1 MMLAGFRIAM
11 QDALRVRHFQRL
23 DDVRGD
29 AQGLVEGQRTMERRS
44 LEVLHHEVVGPDVMQ
59 DADVGMAQRRDGAGL
74 LLEALGVRAPQRLD
88 RNCPAQARIDC
99 LVDLA
104 HPPLT
109 QRGHNLVRAQTGTGN
124 QRHCGG
130 VDYKR
135 QLIAPLAGRRALL

>member
-1 MMLAGFRIAM
+1 MIDAPMLRTDG
-11 QDALRVRHFQRL
+11 ALWPASWDVVLDDLRHRL
-23 DDVRGD
+23 DDIV
-29 AQGLVEGQRTMERRS
+29 RTMGEAKRGVIVYLREGS
-44 LEVLHHEVVGPDVMQ
+44 VG
-59 DADVGMAQRRDGAGL
+59 VGHK
-74 LLEALGVRAPQRLD
+74 D
-88 RNCPAQARIDC
+88 RNRPAQARIDC

-130 VDYKR
+130 IDYKR